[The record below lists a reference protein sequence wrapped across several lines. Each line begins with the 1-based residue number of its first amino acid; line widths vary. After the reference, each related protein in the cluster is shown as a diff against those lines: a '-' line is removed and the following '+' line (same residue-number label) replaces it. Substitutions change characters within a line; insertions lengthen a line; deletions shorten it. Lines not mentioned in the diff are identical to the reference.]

1 MRSTCIGR
9 ARTPRR
15 YCPPRRPIRTAPSE
29 TTTGHQESTIRT
41 PEIKW
46 VKLASCLPLG
56 LSSLPSAGLGMMSAN
71 GKPRRNE
78 SQSAALVC
86 VAFLSPRAR
95 FLDGRRPWFPAEL
108 GPSPVIQRKT
118 GKACVL
124 APSPICRFCP
134 PERAGLAMLAD
145 PRSSSDRGRYTPM
158 VHAAGAAIC
167 TRWACFGRPSDGAG
181 NALSRALAAHAVRK
195 TTLTVPSRLL
205 RYLTKPKKLPAL

>member
-1 MRSTCIGR
+1 MI
-9 ARTPRR
+9 
-15 YCPPRRPIRTAPSE
+15 
-29 TTTGHQESTIRT
+29 
-41 PEIKW
+41 EIKW
-46 VKLASCLPLG
+46 VKLASLG

-124 APSPICRFCP
+124 APFPDP
-134 PERAGLAMLAD
+134 PVLLPGGAGLAMLAD

-158 VHAAGAAIC
+158 VHAAGAAIG

-205 RYLTKPKKLPAL
+205 RCPTKPKKLPAL